1 MAITSLLL
9 VSPLYIFAAI
19 PFVIITYL
27 FVQSKKAGLDHIPGP
42 LLAKYTNGWRC
53 FQAWKYNHYKDDV
66 NYQKNLL
73 GVYGEAVRIGPNTVL
88 VFDPE
93 AINTVLGFKERLEK
107 VLSPFC
113 GLGWPC
119 K

>member
-1 MAITSLLL
+1 M
-9 VSPLYIFAAI
+9 
-19 PFVIITYL
+19 
-27 FVQSKKAGLDHIPGP
+27 
-42 LLAKYTNGWRC
+42 
-53 FQAWKYNHYKDDV
+53 